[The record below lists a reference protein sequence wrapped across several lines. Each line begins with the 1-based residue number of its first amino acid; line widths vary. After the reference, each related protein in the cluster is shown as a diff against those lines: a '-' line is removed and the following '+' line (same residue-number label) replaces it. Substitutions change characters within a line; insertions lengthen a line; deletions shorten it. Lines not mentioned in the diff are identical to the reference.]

1 MDCSPMLTA
10 SAPNVSAV
18 VLNLKSVLLQPS
30 SIMSLM
36 FVQMALSAT
45 FQSLVNVTGRLLW
58 SIAHS
63 RLQRRWPLNWDTVSA
78 HKNPSPLHELMESG
92 V

>member
-10 SAPNVSAV
+10 SSPDVSAV
-18 VLNLKSVLLQPS
+18 VLILKSIIVQLS
-30 SIMSLM
+30 SIISLM
-36 FVQMALSAT
+36 FGQMVLSAT

-58 SIAHS
+58 SIENS
-63 RLQRRWPLNWDTVSA
+63 RLQRRRPLNWDMV
-78 HKNPSPLHELMESG
+78 SPLHELMESG